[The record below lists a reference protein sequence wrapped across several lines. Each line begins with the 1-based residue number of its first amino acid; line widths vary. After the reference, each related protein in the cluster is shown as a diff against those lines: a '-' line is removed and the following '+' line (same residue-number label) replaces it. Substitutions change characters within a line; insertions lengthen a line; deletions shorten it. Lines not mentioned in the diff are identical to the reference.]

1 MFGIAGQEMSQG
13 TEMMHQAD
21 NLTPTNLV
29 EQKKVTMT
37 TGTES
42 IDDSDKEQQ
51 GVVAIRKNNEDMI

>member
-13 TEMMHQAD
+13 TEMMNQAD

-42 IDDSDKEQQ
+42 IDHSDKE
-51 GVVAIRKNNEDMI
+51 